1 MKGGETIMD
10 WEAIFNWLEQKAGV
24 SFDLSDDLSEIN
36 GDVAFDEP
44 YFWQMKI
51 AFILEDMDSAIETVD
66 ENHNE
71 LTEDLPPRDKLK
83 KGIENEY
90 VRKLAENINAVKKQ
104 LGMAITPINDAEDV
118 SINASALYEL
128 ISTLKVF
135 DIGALQTREWFDK
148 YDEMTDNVLTEVLEL
163 HKNDLPDIHETIESI
178 VESLKY
184 NDDDDDDD
192 DMDMDMDE
200 DV

>member
-1 MKGGETIMD
+1 MD
-10 WEAIFNWLEQKAGV
+10 WEAIFDWLEQKSGV
-24 SFDLSDDLSEIN
+24 SYDLNDDLSEIG
-36 GDVAFDEP
+36 GDAAFVEP
-44 YFWQMKI
+44 FFWQMKI
-51 AFILEDMDSAIETVD
+51 AFILEDMDAAIETVE
-66 ENHNE
+66 ENRNE
-71 LTEDLPPRDKLK
+71 LTEDLPPREKLK

-104 LGMAITPINDAEDV
+104 LGMSIIPINDAEDI

-128 ISTLKVF
+128 ISTLKAF
-135 DIGALQTREWFDK
+135 DIGSLQTREWFDK

-178 VESLKY
+178 VESLI
-184 NDDDDDDD
+184 DEDDDDDD